1 MKEYRRRVP
10 PISSAKHNIS
20 RRFNTTTMDDAESF
34 TEVVDDLKILA
45 TNSRDPRSVRV
56 GNVISALTD
65 VIEGGVTPGKVY
77 ASTVTTLEGTL
88 HQDHGDVNVVLDS
101 LTTQTALLKILGV
114 VVPHVSAATLGATIG
129 LTSRVLRG
137 VVSSSLSILVNDNQG
152 SLLDTNDGLGALTTL
167 LCETCHTVG
176 EVLRN
181 LTPSTVQEAAVR
193 QLLTGTVLGLLQ
205 DTRQKVQNAAKN
217 SLSGLLLM
225 NSPRCH
231 PAILKATTKYVNMHI
246 DNYLKNPSNQ
256 NENQNMIELTGFL
269 GTSLVSLNFT
279 VIGGRLMTI
288 LVDLLNEESLS
299 SPSRPVFVANSHGS
313 TLKILTI
320 NSILSTIL
328 SLLEADDEVGKKNIE
343 KINLFAARVLASL
356 VQARPT
362 LSFREGAAEVDLLE
376 SGRTIYGQILISSS
390 QRILNSTTSTVE
402 IGTKLLPMALQHL
415 LGLSRPVEED
425 SDNSIA
431 ETLFLEVSQLL
442 RVQMRTLLRDHP
454 KLHQNCSRDCLS
466 VLKSVIDSP
475 FDKTYTP
482 VLDCL
487 ALLLQQMKMEEDEVV
502 ICIHSLI
509 KLRCD
514 DTTGE
519 DLQRQIDGALIS
531 LIQGIG
537 LEQFWKI
544 IDFPKLCKTS
554 LKGTPN
560 QYSWIIDAMKVSGL
574 IVSDNRLHL
583 SFFQDEVLPLAR
595 EFDAIFVK
603 GSTGT
608 SICRSQVINLWNL
621 FPVFCRMPADL
632 DVALPK
638 LAPIILKAMNDQRY
652 PEFVV
657 SNLYIQKNERRQNNT

>member
-1 MKEYRRRVP
+1 
-10 PISSAKHNIS
+10 
-20 RRFNTTTMDDAESF
+20 MDDAESF
-34 TEVVDDLKILA
+34 TEVVDDLKSLA

-65 VIEGGVTPGKVY
+65 VIQGGVTPGKVY

-88 HQDHGDVNVVLDS
+88 HQDHGDVNIMLDS

-137 VVSSSLSILVNDNQG
+137 VVSSSLSILVNDSQG

-279 VIGGRLMTI
+279 AIGGRLMTI

-343 KINLFAARVLASL
+343 KINSFAARVLASL

-362 LSFREGAAEVDLLE
+362 LSFREGAADVDLLE
-376 SGRTIYGQILISSS
+376 SGRTIYG
-390 QRILNSTTSTVE
+390 
-402 IGTKLLPMALQHL
+402 
-415 LGLSRPVEED
+415 
-425 SDNSIA
+425 
-431 ETLFLEVSQLL
+431 
-442 RVQMRTLLRDHP
+442 
-454 KLHQNCSRDCLS
+454 
-466 VLKSVIDSP
+466 
-475 FDKTYTP
+475 
-482 VLDCL
+482 
-487 ALLLQQMKMEEDEVV
+487 
-502 ICIHSLI
+502 
-509 KLRCD
+509 
-514 DTTGE
+514 
-519 DLQRQIDGALIS
+519 
-531 LIQGIG
+531 
-537 LEQFWKI
+537 
-544 IDFPKLCKTS
+544 
-554 LKGTPN
+554 
-560 QYSWIIDAMKVSGL
+560 
-574 IVSDNRLHL
+574 
-583 SFFQDEVLPLAR
+583 
-595 EFDAIFVK
+595 
-603 GSTGT
+603 
-608 SICRSQVINLWNL
+608 
-621 FPVFCRMPADL
+621 
-632 DVALPK
+632 
-638 LAPIILKAMNDQRY
+638 
-652 PEFVV
+652 
-657 SNLYIQKNERRQNNT
+657 